1 MWVFYYDV
9 SNMTPIQ
16 NTETNIVA
24 LLFIC
29 FACSICV
36 TFLGMRSGMR
46 SE

>member
-16 NTETNIVA
+16 DTETNIVA
-24 LLFIC
+24 LLFTC
-29 FACSICV
+29 FACSV
-36 TFLGMRSGMR
+36 WTAFLGMRSGVR